1 MRDNPKYSL
10 RSQTEFF
17 RSSADTTQ
25 YGLNSSRV
33 FSSKLWNMLPTEIKN
48 SATLKLF

>member
-1 MRDNPKYSL
+1 MRDNLRYSL

-17 RSSADTTQ
+17 RSSANTTQ

-33 FSSKLWNMLPTEIKN
+33 FSSKLWNMLQLKIK
-48 SATLKLF
+48 TVQF